1 MASKALFAGLHIEIF
16 TKLSN
21 APCNIS
27 SLMKD
32 MPSGVTERKLT
43 TLLTCL
49 VSIGLLQKEGEM
61 FANVPAAEAFL
72 VKGAKYDFG
81 DYLRL
86 QIDQQMYPF
95 MDHLTPVI
103 KGEKSEQRF
112 MVSRLAALTMNR
124 WALENLVKLG
134 TFLSPLSHRHLP

>member
-1 MASKALFAGLHIEIF
+1 MASKALFAGLHVEVF

-21 APCNIS
+21 APRS
-27 SLMKD
+27 VPSLMED
-32 MPSGVTERKLT
+32 MPPGVTERKLT

-49 VSIGLLQKEGEM
+49 VSIGLLQKEGEL

-86 QIDQQMYPF
+86 SGDY
-95 MDHLTPVI
+95 LTI
-103 KGEKSEQRF
+103 IW
-112 MVSRLAALTMNR
+112 RLSSDYSATTPRLSGDYLLAVWRLSIYGDNLATLGLTAR
-124 WALENLVKLG
+124 
-134 TFLSPLSHRHLP
+134 